1 MSTHTRNVHYYRICI
16 VWYECILFCVKYE
29 MYVPMLISPNQWSK
43 YNKLKCFQYP
53 IPNILILHPSPW
65 KILSV
70 ANCQIANSK
79 INTNSY
85 NYLPL
90 QIQKLF
96 FCPVDFQWLPFY
108 FQSNFRS
115 ISGHF
120 RSVRV
125 DFRMYS
131 RKVFAI

>member
-1 MSTHTRNVHYYRICI
+1 
-16 VWYECILFCVKYE
+16 
-29 MYVPMLISPNQWSK
+29 MYVPIFISPNQWSK
-43 YNKLKCFQYP
+43 YNKLTCFQYP

-90 QIQKLF
+90 QIQKHSFL
-96 FCPVDFQWLPFY
+96 VRLISSD
-108 FQSNFRS
+108 FRS
-115 ISGHF
+115 ISRVTFGLLAVTF
-120 RSVRV
+120 DPFALTLRCTRRRFSRYKYARS
-125 DFRMYS
+125 
-131 RKVFAI
+131 I